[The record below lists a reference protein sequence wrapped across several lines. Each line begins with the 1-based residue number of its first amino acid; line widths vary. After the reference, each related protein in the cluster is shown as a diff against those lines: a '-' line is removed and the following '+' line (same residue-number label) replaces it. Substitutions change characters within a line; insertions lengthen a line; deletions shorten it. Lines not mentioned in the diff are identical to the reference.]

1 MNIYVYVHWRWGQW
15 LSSKASEH
23 YFLYHCYGSFFLW
36 FSICLQQKV
45 TARFMKDNHTTNTF
59 FNHVIQYGAN
69 NGGWDKQIAAW
80 NMEELTPENLNNLE
94 CIHTHIYIYTYT
106 THSICRIAYIYIYIY
121 NQQYHTHTMPGIKHH
136 VAHRIELCWT
146 QSLRW
151 QIQSGQAQGFLK
163 NKRTSPLTY
172 WYLLGIWQHM
182 ATYLVHQAD
191 VAMSAQNPRRD
202 KWSCLIC

>member
-1 MNIYVYVHWRWGQW
+1 MDLNRFKWMIKWGYPILGNFHTHAHVYVEYIYACMNIYVYVHWRWGKW

-80 NMEELTPENLNNLE
+80 NMEELTPANLNNLE
-94 CIHTHIYIYTYT
+94 CIHTHIYTY
-106 THSICRIAYIYIYIY
+106 ICIYINIYIHNSFY
-121 NQQYHTHTMPGIKHH
+121 M
-136 VAHRIELCWT
+136 
-146 QSLRW
+146 
-151 QIQSGQAQGFLK
+151 
-163 NKRTSPLTY
+163 
-172 WYLLGIWQHM
+172 
-182 ATYLVHQAD
+182 
-191 VAMSAQNPRRD
+191 
-202 KWSCLIC
+202 